1 MLHQYVC
8 VRSRLGVIRTG
19 TGVGYPDDGGEM
31 ALSTCAAVVEA
42 IHVAWAEH
50 PDGYAK
56 AAAPVTSAQV

>member
-1 MLHQYVC
+1 VLRCNQ
-8 VRSRLGVIRTG
+8 LNAL
-19 TGVGYPDDGGEM
+19 PM

-42 IHVAWAEH
+42 IRVTWAEH